1 MGENE
6 RYCRDSGGHE
16 TGPTVQTAQML
27 MVKKQHEME
36 MSMISMLTEALEN
49 APAPAPAGMGANVDK
64 RA

>member
-1 MGENE
+1 AMKQAQ
-6 RYCRDSGGHE
+6 
-16 TGPTVQTAQML
+16 TVQTAQML

-36 MSMISMLTEALEN
+36 MSMISMLTEAVEN